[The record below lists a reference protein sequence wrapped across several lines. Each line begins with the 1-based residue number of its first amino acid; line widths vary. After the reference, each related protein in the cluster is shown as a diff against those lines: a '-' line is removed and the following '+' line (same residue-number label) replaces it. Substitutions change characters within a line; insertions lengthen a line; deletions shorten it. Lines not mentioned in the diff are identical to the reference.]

1 LGPMKDDDKD
11 MSTPAAAPAPVKK
24 SKLTMI
30 LVLVG
35 GLLVLGGG
43 AAAGGY
49 WWMARNGAAAANG
62 EKHEE
67 DKDKIGPE
75 SGIIPLEQFTV
86 NLADKESSRFLRAT
100 VHLVIDQGHA
110 AGELKE
116 DALKLM
122 RIRSSILE
130 LLTVQTSDK
139 VTSPEGKAA
148 LKEEI
153 GKRASA
159 ILKPVKV
166 IDVLFSDFVVQ
177 F

>member
-1 LGPMKDDDKD
+1 MKDDDKD
-11 MSTPAAAPAPVKK
+11 MTTAAAPAPVKK
-24 SKLTMI
+24 SRLKMV

-62 EKHEE
+62 EKPHEE
-67 DKDKIGPE
+67 TEKIGPE

-86 NLADKESSRFLRAT
+86 NLSDKDASRFLRAT
-100 VHLVIDQGHA
+100 VHLVIDKGEEA
-110 AGELKE
+110 EELKE
-116 DALKLM
+116 DSLKLM

-130 LLTVQTSDK
+130 LLTVQTSEK
-139 VTSPEGKAA
+139 VVSPEGKTA

-153 GKRASA
+153 AKRASA

>member
-1 LGPMKDDDKD
+1 MKDDDKD
-11 MSTPAAAPAPVKK
+11 MTTAAAPAPVKK
-24 SKLTMI
+24 SRMKTVI
-30 LVLVG
+30 VLVG
-35 GLLVLGGG
+35 ALLVLGGG

-62 EKHEE
+62 EQPHEE
-67 DKDKIGPE
+67 ADKIGPH
-75 SGIIPLEQFTV
+75 SGIVSLEQFTV
-86 NLADKESSRFLRAT
+86 NLADKDASRFLRAT
-100 VHLVIDQGHA
+100 VQLVIDEGA
-110 AGELKE
+110 EAEEIKE
-116 DALKLM
+116 NALKVM

-130 LLTVQTSDK
+130 VLTLQTSDK
-139 VTSPEGKAA
+139 VTTPEGKAA

-153 GKRASA
+153 AKRASA